1 MTNANKLIAFAAVAA
16 SAAIPLAANAAT
28 QITIPIDGVE
38 WRFMLDT
45 ATGSEG
51 TAMLGIN
58 AATDELPDDRESY
71 ELHACS
77 KDVSVNAANIPWK
90 FDYEGVHYTVT
101 KVAKDAFYNHDKLT
115 GILTIPPDV
124 TEIRS
129 YAFQRCTGLTGL
141 RGGDSVTH
149 WAKYALNGCTN
160 MIGSYPDLSAVTGTI
175 AEAAFG
181 GCPLLTG
188 TLKLGSLV
196 TALDRYAFQNCYFS
210 GAAIIPAS
218 VDTIGIS
225 DNNYGAFDTNPNL
238 TAIWV
243 KGKTAAANQT
253 YTTVNCGRLAAAN
266 ISLKMVLMGQNTKGA
281 QFSTGGKA
289 MLSGDSGVQVF
300 VPANGYWEGLFGK
313 QGGSNNKVYYY
324 GPAKEFDLVV
334 DDNMMRATFTPTT
347 VNALTNAIA
356 WASSFKEH
364 FDLDPRISVTNTLDL
379 TDVTITE
386 AMVMDV
392 TFDRLMFSA
401 KTQDQLNAI
410 LAAFPASTPISID
423 PTGLTQN
430 MVIPDTYTN
439 VHVKTVPGVEIKR
452 TSSGFIILFK

>member
-28 QITIPIDGVE
+28 SITNTIDGVE

-45 ATGSEG
+45 VTGSEG

-58 AATDELPDDRESY
+58 AATDEQATGRDNYD
-71 ELHACS
+71 LHAYS

-101 KVAKDAFYNHDKLT
+101 KVAKGAFYNHDKLT

-129 YAFQRCTGLTGL
+129 YAFQNCNGLTGL

-149 WAKYALNGCTN
+149 WAKYALSSCTN
-160 MIGSYPDLSAVTGTI
+160 MIGSYPDLSAVTGNI
-175 AEAAFG
+175 AERTFG
-181 GCPLLTG
+181 YCPLLTG

-196 TALDRYAFQNCYFS
+196 TALDRYAFENCYFS

-218 VDTIGIS
+218 VNTIGTS
-225 DNNYGAFDTNPNL
+225 QNNMGAFVNNPNL

-253 YTTVNCGRLAAAN
+253 YTTVNCGLLAQN
-266 ISLKMVLMGQNTKGA
+266 NTSLKMVLMGQNTKGA
-281 QFSTGGKA
+281 QFSTGNSA
-289 MLSGDSGVQVF
+289 MLTGDSGVQVF
-300 VPANGYWEGLFGK
+300 VPANGYWDGLNGN
-313 QGGSNNKVYYY
+313 QGGSNNKVWYY

-347 VNALTNAIA
+347 VNALTNALA
-356 WASSFKEH
+356 WAPSFKTY
-364 FDLDPRISVTNTLDL
+364 FNLDTHISVTNTLDL
-379 TDVTITE
+379 TDVAITE
-386 AMVMDV
+386 GMVSGV

-439 VHVKTVPGVEIKR
+439 VHVKTVPGVAIKR

>member
-28 QITIPIDGVE
+28 PITNTIDGVE

-51 TAMLGIN
+51 TAMLGISTV
-58 AATDELPDDRESY
+58 TDEVNTGRDRY

-101 KVAKDAFYNHDKLT
+101 KVAKAAFWSHDKLT

-129 YAFQRCTGLTGL
+129 YAFQNCTGLTGL

-149 WAKYALNGCTN
+149 WAKYAVAGCKN
-160 MIGSYPDLSAVTGTI
+160 MIGSFPDLSAVTGTI
-175 AEAAFG
+175 AEKAFG
-181 GCPLLTG
+181 DCQLTG

-196 TALDRYAFQNCYFS
+196 TVINQYAFQSCYFS
-210 GAAIIPAS
+210 GTAIIPAS
-218 VDTIGIS
+218 VDTIGEG
-225 DNNYGAFDTNPNL
+225 NNNGAFEKNPNL

-253 YTTVNCGRLAAAN
+253 YTTVNCGRLAADN
-266 ISLKMVLMGQNTKGA
+266 TSLKMVLMGQNTKA
-281 QFSTGGKA
+281 QRFSN
-289 MLSGDSGVQVF
+289 MLSGDNGVQVF
-300 VPANGYWEGLFGK
+300 VPVNESNKSWEGLSGN

-439 VHVKTVPGVEIKR
+439 VHVKTVPGVAIKR